1 MKILLL
7 GANGQVGWE
16 LQRLLSPLGEIKACT
31 RKEADLVDPNKLK
44 LLIQSYQPE
53 IIVNAAAYT
62 SVDKAESE
70 PEKAYSINTEAVAIM
85 ANEIKEF
92 DGLLIYYSTDYI
104 FDGKKTTPYT
114 EKDQPNPQ
122 SVYGKT
128 KHQGEVIIK
137 ASGCNHIIFRTSWV
151 YALRGTN
158 FVKTMIKLGKEREE
172 LKVVNDQIGV
182 PTSAELI
189 ADITAL
195 SLYKII
201 QEENQPQKMV
211 GTYHL
216 TPMGE
221 TSWYSFAQFVFT
233 EAEKH
238 GEQLKVTTD
247 KIIPITTSEY
257 QITTNQKMAK
267 RPANSRLDTKK
278 ILEKLG
284 IHLPPWQVHAKRL
297 IKELYES

>member
-7 GANGQVGWE
+7 GANGQIGWE
-16 LQRLLSPLGEIKACT
+16 LQRSLSPLGEIKACT
-31 RKEADLVDPNKLK
+31 RKEADLEDPNALK
-44 LLIQSYQPE
+44 PIIQTYQPE

-62 SVDKAESE
+62 AVAKAESE
-70 PEKAYSINTEAVAIM
+70 PEKAYRINAEAVSII
-85 ANEIKEF
+85 ANEIKEL

-104 FDGKKTTPYT
+104 FDGTKPTPYT

-137 ASGCNHIIFRTSWV
+137 ASGCKHIIFRTSWV

-195 SLYKII
+195 SLYKITQ
-201 QEENQPQKMV
+201 QENHPQKMT
-211 GTYHL
+211 GTYNL
-216 TPMGE
+216 IPMGE

-238 GEQLKVTTD
+238 GEQLKVTP
-247 KIIPITTSEY
+247 KKFSQLPLP
-257 QITTNQKMAK
+257 N
-267 RPANSRLDTKK
+267 TK
-278 ILEKLG
+278 LL
-284 IHLPPWQVHAKRL
+284 L
-297 IKELYES
+297 IKKWPKDQQTQG